1 MKNINSHE
9 AIDLQI
15 QIAYEQHLAD
25 PTNPNHSKVT
35 GKLFADKGDYASA
48 IGWYQHAFEIGG
60 KIDSSLEKLIGELK
74 LKKSEFEVDGY
85 RSALAEQTD
94 PDLQAAYQ
102 AAIAEK
108 KAELDQIGLKTL
120 LGGGP
125 RTELSY

>member
-1 MKNINSHE
+1 MSHE

-15 QIAYEQHLAD
+15 QTAYDQYLAD
-25 PTNPNHSKVT
+25 RTNMAYAKVIA
-35 GKLFADKGDYASA
+35 KLFADKGDYASA
-48 IGWYQHAFEIGG
+48 VGWYQHAFEIGG

-94 PDLQAAYQ
+94 PDLQAAYL
-102 AAIAEK
+102 ASIAEK
-108 KAELDQIGLKTL
+108 KAELEQIGLKAL
-120 LGGGP
+120 LSGGP